1 MDGDIK
7 TIEDL
12 ATLMKETMASK
23 EDIQQLAT
31 KEDMK
36 GIEERLTARLDYLD
50 ARWGRSQADVH
61 RYMMR

>member
-36 GIEERLTARLDYLD
+36 GI
-50 ARWGRSQADVH
+50 
-61 RYMMR
+61 